1 MKKLLIVL
9 LALMMILAV
18 VGCAK
23 TDTTDTG
30 DTSDTTSDTTTDS
43 GSDAPAGDAVKE
55 AALAYFAG
63 DFTNPMIGWED
74 LFTLIDNG
82 EEPFILS
89 IRQQDV
95 YDQGHITGAYL
106 ASWGADLAAKVSM
119 LPKDQTVYVYC
130 YSGQTAGQ
138 TVAILRMLGIDAISV
153 KSGYNYGASTIEGYE
168 NYVST
173 EAAELPDAG
182 AEFDADVLAWA
193 ESYFNSVSDN
203 GNFQIASADA
213 DVMIQN
219 GEAVLLDIRQ
229 PDAYAAG
236 TVDGAVNLPFGAGMD
251 FSGLSMDDKYIVM
264 CYTGQTAGQTTAV
277 MKALGYD
284 AVSLKFGA
292 QGWGEY
298 VTKAAA
304 NAYFAA
310 PFTNPMISWE
320 DLFAMMDNGD
330 EPFIVSI
337 RQADVYGEG
346 HITGAMLASWGTDLA
361 EKVAMLPTDQTV
373 YVYCYS
379 GQTAGQ
385 AVALMRMLGIDA
397 ISVKSGFNYGASTI
411 EGYENYVS
419 TEATE
424 LPDAGASFDPF
435 VLSAV
440 KNYFNS
446 VADNGNFQISLD
458 DVQAETQ
465 AGTATVVDIRTAED
479 FAAGHVA
486 GAVNFPFGENMQET
500 FGDLPA
506 GKLIVACYSGQTAGQ
521 TTAILRMLGYDAVS
535 MKFGMKVGWIA
546 EGYPVVTD

>member
-30 DTSDTTSDTTTDS
+30 DTSDTTPDAAADT
-43 GSDAPAGDAVKE
+43 GSDEPSGNAVEE

-63 DFTNPMIGWED
+63 DFANPMIGWED
-74 LFTLIDNG
+74 LFTLMDSG

-95 YDQGHITGAYL
+95 YDAGHITGAYL

-138 TVAILRMLGIDAISV
+138 SVAIMRMLGIDAISV

-168 NYVST
+168 DYVST

-193 ESYFNSVSDN
+193 EGYFNSVSDN

-213 DVMIQN
+213 DVMVQN
-219 GEAVLLDIRQ
+219 GEAVVLDIRQ
-229 PDAYAAG
+229 ADAFEAG
-236 TVDGAVNLPFGAGMD
+236 TVDGAINLPFGAGMD

-284 AVSLKFGA
+284 AVALKFGA

-304 NAYFAA
+304 NNYFIDY
-310 PFTNPMISWE
+310 PGSRIITWE
-320 DLFAMMDNGD
+320 DLFAKMDAGE
-330 EPFIVSI
+330 EPFILSI

-346 HITGAMLASWGTDLA
+346 HITGAYLASWGTDLA

-385 AVALMRMLGIDA
+385 TVALLNMLGIEA
-397 ISVKSGFNYGASTI
+397 VSVKSGFNYGASTI
-411 EGYENYVS
+411 DGYENYVS
-419 TEATE
+419 TEAAE
-424 LPDAGASFDPF
+424 LADAGATFDPF
-435 VLSAV
+435 VLTAV

-446 VADNGNFQISLD
+446 VADNGSFQITLE
-458 DVQAETQ
+458 DVQAETE

-486 GAVNFPFGENMQET
+486 GAVNLPFGEGMQEG
-500 FGDLPA
+500 FADLPE

-521 TTAILRMLGYDAVS
+521 TTAIMRMLGYNAVS